1 VPLFIIFTRFPLPAR
16 SCNLFI
22 YFCGCLTQAVY
33 LITMDTTFSAIA
45 NNIKNRRTIKPS
57 TMNGNKIP
65 NAHIASILEL
75 ADWAPNHG
83 NTEPWHFIV
92 FEEPK
97 TYSGQHAEL
106 YKAANPGEGFNQ
118 TVYTNLSSQFG
129 GASHVIIP
137 YQKRGDLPK
146 IPKFEEVIAASCA
159 VQNLL
164 LGATA
169 LNIGAFWST
178 GGMVLKPAFAE
189 HFGLGAEDSVL
200 GVLFLGYTETQPE
213 GKRKIPIEEKITW
226 NK

>member
-1 VPLFIIFTRFPLPAR
+1 
-16 SCNLFI
+16 
-22 YFCGCLTQAVY
+22 
-33 LITMDTTFSAIA
+33 MDNNFSVIA
-45 NNIKNRRTIKPS
+45 NNIKARRTIKPS

-65 NAHIASILEL
+65 NGHIASILEL

-83 NTEPWHFIV
+83 NTEPWRFIV
-92 FEEPK
+92 FEEPAQYCK
-97 TYSGQHAEL
+97 QHAEL
-106 YKAANPGEGFNQ
+106 YKAANPGESFNE
-118 TVYTNLSSQFG
+118 TVYNNLSNQANT
-129 GASHVIIP
+129 ASHVVIA

-146 IPKFEEVIAASCA
+146 IPVFEEVIATSCA

-200 GVLFLGYTETQPE
+200 GVLFLGYTDNQPE
-213 GKRKIPIEEKITW
+213 GKRKIPLEEKITW

>member
-1 VPLFIIFTRFPLPAR
+1 LRMPKTGCYNFT
-16 SCNLFI
+16 
-22 YFCGCLTQAVY
+22 
-33 LITMDTTFSAIA
+33 TMDTTFSTIA
-45 NNIKNRRTIKPS
+45 NNIKTRRTIKPS

-65 NAHIASILEL
+65 NGHVASILEL

-83 NTEPWHFIV
+83 NTEPWRFIV
-92 FEEPK
+92 FEDPK
-97 TYSGQHAEL
+97 TYTTQHAEL
-106 YKAANPGEGFNQ
+106 FKAANPGDSFNP
-118 TVYTNLSSQFG
+118 TTYTNLTNQG
-129 GASHVIIP
+129 NNTSHVIIA

-146 IPKFEEVIAASCA
+146 IPVFEEVVAASCA

-200 GVLFLGYTETQPE
+200 GVLFLGYTDAEHPE
-213 GKRKIPIEEKITW
+213 GKRKTPIEEKITW

>member
-1 VPLFIIFTRFPLPAR
+1 
-16 SCNLFI
+16 
-22 YFCGCLTQAVY
+22 
-33 LITMDTTFSAIA
+33 MDNNFSVIA
-45 NNIKNRRTIKPS
+45 NNIKARRTIKPS

-65 NAHIASILEL
+65 NGHIASILEL

-83 NTEPWHFIV
+83 NTEPWRFIV
-92 FEEPK
+92 FEEPAQYCK
-97 TYSGQHAEL
+97 QHAEL
-106 YKAANPGEGFNQ
+106 YKVANPGESFNE
-118 TVYTNLSSQFG
+118 TVYNNLSNQANT
-129 GASHVIIP
+129 ASHVVIA

-146 IPKFEEVIAASCA
+146 IPVFEEVIATSCA

-200 GVLFLGYTETQPE
+200 GVLFLGYTDNQPE
-213 GKRKIPIEEKITW
+213 GKRKIPLEEKIIW

>member
-1 VPLFIIFTRFPLPAR
+1 MDNIFST
-16 SCNLFI
+16 
-22 YFCGCLTQAVY
+22 
-33 LITMDTTFSAIA
+33 IA
-45 NNIKNRRTIKPS
+45 NVVKTRRTIKPS

-65 NAHIASILEL
+65 NGHIASVLEL

-83 NTEPWHFIV
+83 NTEPWRFIV
-92 FEEPK
+92 FEEPSQ
-97 TYSGQHAEL
+97 YCIQHAEL
-106 YKAANPGEGFNQ
+106 YKAANPGDSFNP
-118 TVYTNLSSQFG
+118 TVYNNLSNQANK
-129 GASHVIIP
+129 ASHVVIA

-146 IPKFEEVIAASCA
+146 IPVFEEVVATSCA
-159 VQNLL
+159 IQNLL

-200 GVLFLGYTETQPE
+200 GVLFLGYTDEQPE
-213 GKRKIPIEEKITW
+213 GKRKTPLEEKIIW

>member
-1 VPLFIIFTRFPLPAR
+1 
-16 SCNLFI
+16 
-22 YFCGCLTQAVY
+22 
-33 LITMDTTFSAIA
+33 MDNNFSVIA
-45 NNIKNRRTIKPS
+45 NNIKARRTIKPS
-57 TMNGNKIP
+57 TMNGHKIP
-65 NAHIASILEL
+65 NGHIASIIEL

-83 NTEPWHFIV
+83 NTEPWRFII
-92 FEEPK
+92 FEEPAH
-97 TYSGQHAEL
+97 YSKQHAEL
-106 YKAANPGEGFNQ
+106 YKAANPGESFNE
-118 TVYTNLSSQFG
+118 TVYNNLSNQANA
-129 GASHVIIP
+129 ASHVIIA

-146 IPKFEEVIAASCA
+146 IPVFEEIIATSCA

-200 GVLFLGYTETQPE
+200 GVLFLGYTDQQPE
-213 GKRKIPIEEKITW
+213 GKRKVPLEEKITW

>member
-1 VPLFIIFTRFPLPAR
+1 
-16 SCNLFI
+16 
-22 YFCGCLTQAVY
+22 
-33 LITMDTTFSAIA
+33 MDNNFSVIA
-45 NNIKNRRTIKPS
+45 NNIKARRTIKPS

-65 NAHIASILEL
+65 NGHIASILEL

-83 NTEPWHFIV
+83 NTEPWRFIV
-92 FEEPK
+92 FEEPAQYCK
-97 TYSGQHAEL
+97 QHAEL
-106 YKAANPGEGFNQ
+106 YKVANPGESFNE
-118 TVYTNLSSQFG
+118 TVYNNLSNQANT
-129 GASHVIIP
+129 ASHVVIA

-146 IPKFEEVIAASCA
+146 IPVFEEVIAASCA

-189 HFGLGAEDSVL
+189 HFGLGAEDSVI
-200 GVLFLGYTETQPE
+200 GVLFLGYTDTQPE
-213 GKRKIPIEEKITW
+213 GKRKTPLEEKIIW